1 LPGTGLKPQLS
12 YLCLLGSWDYRH
24 ALLVVEMGSHYLF
37 AWPALSPLSPYLYLP
52 VLFYFLSS
60 SILEIFQNLRLF

>member
-1 LPGTGLKPQLS
+1 LPGLALDWQFFHLH
-12 YLCLLGSWDYRH
+12 LLGSWDYRH